1 MEKQESLG
9 TARGLDG
16 ESPGGPTRGVPRGI
30 GGVEAGA
37 GLPSGVAIFHGSGPA
52 VHSGGTVIGSPGS
65 SQPSGGTAVL
75 SSGLNRHPGSG
86 THPGGL
92 NPPFP
97 GTNVS
102 GTSNLG
108 SGGPGLYNSGY
119 IPHSGSTC
127 MHPDKP
133 CEDRPRSILKN
144 SSSTVVHKSPRAERR
159 KKSQRWDEMN
169 ILATYHPADKDYGF
183 MKVDEPRTP
192 YHRLQDSDEDL
203 LAGTSHTMTPEDLA
217 ERFATMDN
225 FCPKVF
231 LYSDNRSSGSSDN
244 FSKTQSSDF
253 EKRRKAH
260 YNEGKFLKAPKNL
273 PLDNNKNSSVGSVS
287 MSSGSRGVM
296 LASEPRP
303 VERGGA
309 RGLTGGVKDEL
320 GLVAR
325 NHILEVKGGHMTQI
339 DLDDFSASPALRNQS
354 PASSTT
360 VVLEKEIDLRRKEY
374 CSKGR
379 YLRCSPHPELEED
392 TEDEQ
397 QTSSTSL
404 NWVTENPISTEV
416 RLLDH
421 TGSPSQ
427 DYKATESS
435 LKVTVMSSKPGTA
448 PSSKDSGS
456 RAMSGW
462 CQWLVSKGLNWQST
476 EGSEREPGSHPN
488 SSNKNQH
495 RYETLQLQWT
505 QEEEARQWKL

>member
-1 MEKQESLG
+1 M
-9 TARGLDG
+9 
-16 ESPGGPTRGVPRGI
+16 
-30 GGVEAGA
+30 
-37 GLPSGVAIFHGSGPA
+37 FHGSGPP

-108 SGGPGLYNSGY
+108 SGGPGVYNSGY

-144 SSSTVVHKSPRAERR
+144 SSSTVVHKSLRAERR

-244 FSKTQSSDF
+244 FSKTR
-253 EKRRKAH
+253 E
-260 YNEGKFLKAPKNL
+260 
-273 PLDNNKNSSVGSVS
+273 
-287 MSSGSRGVM
+287 MW
-296 LASEPRP
+296 
-303 VERGGA
+303 GG
-309 RGLTGGVKDEL
+309 D
-320 GLVAR
+320 
-325 NHILEVKGGHMTQI
+325 
-339 DLDDFSASPALRNQS
+339 
-354 PASSTT
+354 
-360 VVLEKEIDLRRKEY
+360 
-374 CSKGR
+374 
-379 YLRCSPHPELEED
+379 
-392 TEDEQ
+392 
-397 QTSSTSL
+397 
-404 NWVTENPISTEV
+404 
-416 RLLDH
+416 
-421 TGSPSQ
+421 
-427 DYKATESS
+427 
-435 LKVTVMSSKPGTA
+435 
-448 PSSKDSGS
+448 
-456 RAMSGW
+456 
-462 CQWLVSKGLNWQST
+462 
-476 EGSEREPGSHPN
+476 
-488 SSNKNQH
+488 
-495 RYETLQLQWT
+495 
-505 QEEEARQWKL
+505 

>member
-1 MEKQESLG
+1 M
-9 TARGLDG
+9 
-16 ESPGGPTRGVPRGI
+16 
-30 GGVEAGA
+30 
-37 GLPSGVAIFHGSGPA
+37 FHGSGPPI
-52 VHSGGTVIGSPGS
+52 HSGGTVIGSPGS

-75 SSGLNRHPGSG
+75 GSGLNRHPGSG

-97 GTNVS
+97 GTSVS

-108 SGGPGLYNSGY
+108 SGGPGVYHSGY
-119 IPHSGSTC
+119 IPRSGSTC

-144 SSSTVVHKSPRAERR
+144 SSSTVMHKSPRAER
-159 KKSQRWDEMN
+159 KKSLRWDEMN
-169 ILATYHPADKDYGF
+169 ILATYHAADKDYGF

-192 YHRLQDSDEDL
+192 YHRPQDSDEDL
-203 LAGTSHTMTPEDLA
+203 LAETSHTMTPEELA
-217 ERFATMDN
+217 ERFAAMDN
-225 FCPKVF
+225 FCPKVS

-244 FSKTQSSDF
+244 FSKTRSSDF
-253 EKRRKAH
+253 EKHRKAH
-260 YNEGKFLKAPKNL
+260 YDEGKFLKPPKNL
-273 PLDNNKNSSVGSVS
+273 PLDNNKNNSVGSVS
-287 MSSGSRGVM
+287 MSNGSRGVM

-309 RGLTGGVKDEL
+309 RELTRGLKDEL

-325 NHILEVKGGHMTQI
+325 NHILEVK
-339 DLDDFSASPALRNQS
+339 ASPALRNQS
-354 PASSTT
+354 LASSTT
-360 VVLEKEIDLRRKEY
+360 VALEKEIDLRREEYYSKE
-374 CSKGR
+374 R
-379 YLRCSPHPELEED
+379 YLRCSPYPELEED
-392 TEDEQ
+392 TDDEQ

-404 NWVTENPISTEV
+404 NWVIENPISTEV
-416 RLLDH
+416 RVLDH

-462 CQWLVSKGLNWQST
+462 CQWLVYKGLNWQST

-488 SSNKNQH
+488 PSNQN
-495 RYETLQLQWT
+495 
-505 QEEEARQWKL
+505 

>member
-37 GLPSGVAIFHGSGPA
+37 GLPSGVAIFHGSGPP
-52 VHSGGTVIGSPGS
+52 VHSGGTVTGSPGS

-192 YHRLQDSDEDL
+192 YRRLQDSDEDL

-244 FSKTQSSDF
+244 FSKT
-253 EKRRKAH
+253 R
-260 YNEGKFLKAPKNL
+260 
-273 PLDNNKNSSVGSVS
+273 
-287 MSSGSRGVM
+287 
-296 LASEPRP
+296 
-303 VERGGA
+303 
-309 RGLTGGVKDEL
+309 
-320 GLVAR
+320 
-325 NHILEVKGGHMTQI
+325 GHMTQI

-360 VVLEKEIDLRRKEY
+360 VVLEKETDLRRKEY

-435 LKVTVMSSKPGTA
+435 LKVTVMSSEPGTA

-476 EGSEREPGSHPN
+476 EGSEREPGSHPD